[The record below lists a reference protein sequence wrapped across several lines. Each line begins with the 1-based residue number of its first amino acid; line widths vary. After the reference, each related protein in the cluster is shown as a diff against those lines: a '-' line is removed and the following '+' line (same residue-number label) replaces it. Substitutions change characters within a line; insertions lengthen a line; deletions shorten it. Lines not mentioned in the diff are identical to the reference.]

1 LSGTRSCSSAPSLT
15 TVSASPIDRSRL
27 KPNLL
32 APDTKLGLWR
42 QSCNRAL
49 ASLEDF
55 SQHLLSK
62 IKRFRECGDKS
73 GADVISS
80 SCITCLAH
88 LAILYEAV
96 CRTDPV
102 AEEMYNLCDL
112 ALQRLGVLTFELQ
125 LDEYTYLDLLLG
137 VCPCSCRF
145 LVIMTQRDAWITGLL
160 EQITTGLRR
169 PHREPPL
176 GREWDIATFPEACR

>member
-1 LSGTRSCSSAPSLT
+1 MRAQGILLVRDAILLLRALPNEGECHIPVPSIR
-15 TVSASPIDRSRL
+15 PHW
-27 KPNLL
+27 NLISL

-42 QSCNRAL
+42 QSYNRAI
-49 ASLEDF
+49 ASLEEF
-55 SQHLLSK
+55 SQHLLSNV
-62 IKRFRECGDKS
+62 KRFRGYGDKS

-102 AEEMYNLCDL
+102 AEEMYSLCDL
-112 ALQRLGVLTFELQ
+112 ALQRLGVLTSELQ

-137 VCPCSCRF
+137 VCPCSLFHGDNDSMGC
-145 LVIMTQRDAWITGLL
+145 
-160 EQITTGLRR
+160 
-169 PHREPPL
+169 
-176 GREWDIATFPEACR
+176 